1 MRKVGRELKERL
13 RALVSS
19 VPVWRSVQ
27 ACVVTGAMACAAVWP
42 TAASADSSYPS
53 RPVKMVVPWS
63 AGGATDVM
71 GRILAERLSAKLGQS
86 FVVENKP
93 GATGYIG
100 TQSVINSAPD
110 GYTLLIMAASLH
122 TYSPSVTRSMP
133 FDPVNDITPVSV
145 FTTFPSV
152 VVVPE
157 KSPYKTLADL
167 INAAKAKQGAL
178 NYGSAGIG
186 SASHLIP
193 ELLTRST
200 GARFHHVPYK
210 GAAPAVTDL
219 LGGQID
225 FMIDSLPSPLPH
237 IRGGKLRALAVTGD
251 KRSPLLPD
259 VPAVAETIPDF
270 QTVIWLGVGAPR
282 NLPASIAEKLRA
294 AIADVSREP
303 EYIERL
309 HKLGVEAAFSA
320 SSQEFKTYLNQQKD
334 LWKKVVVDAKI
345 PMND

>member
-1 MRKVGRELKERL
+1 MAANREQRATAGVVSQGRVRLKQWVGCLM
-13 RALVSS
+13 VS
-19 VPVWRSVQ
+19 
-27 ACVVTGAMACAAVWP
+27 AAVCVTFWP
-42 TAASADSSYPS
+42 SAASADSSYPA
-53 RPVKMVVPWS
+53 RPVKVVVPWS

-71 GRILAERLSAKLGQS
+71 GRILSERLSAKLGQS
-86 FVVENKP
+86 FVVDNKP

-100 TQSVINSAPD
+100 TQNVINSPAD

-122 TYSPSVTRSMP
+122 TFSPSVARSMP
-133 FDPVNDITPVSV
+133 FDPVNDLTPVSV
-145 FTTFPSV
+145 FSTFPSV

-167 INAAKAKQGAL
+167 VNAAKAKPGTL

-200 GARFHHVPYK
+200 DARFHHIPYK
-210 GAAPAVTDL
+210 GAAPAVADL

-225 FMIDSLPSPLPH
+225 FMIDSLPSPLPN
-237 IRGGKLRALAVTGD
+237 IRAGKLRALAVTGS

-259 VPAVAETIPDF
+259 VPAVSETIPDF
-270 QTVIWLGVGAPR
+270 QTLIWLGVGAPR
-282 NLPASIAEKLRA
+282 NLPAPIAEKLRA
-294 AIADVSREP
+294 AIAEISQEP
-303 EYIERL
+303 EYIARL
-309 HKLGVEAAFSA
+309 RNLGVDAAA
-320 SSQEFKTYLNQQKD
+320 SKSPQEFKTYLNQQKD
-334 LWKKVVVDAKI
+334 LWKKVVVEAKI